1 MASNTRVFHCVKGR
15 LTTEDQLSLLVWLFE
30 VSPSSIVIEG
40 NKVTVPS
47 TLEVLHIYDNY
58 CTTRNAY
65 KFSAPKVIQN
75 KYGIMLRRF
84 NETTRDDHFQQKMV
98 KKMAKAS
105 YESKILTDYNV
116 EMPFTVDRTGKTVL
130 DNVSDSHPI
139 AGDWNPKTRQWE
151 FEEGLGYRNTGLKLP
166 LSCSGIHFQTD
177 SKGLG
182 YIGGENTRRSDSP
195 IRFVKPA
202 AVVIEMEE
210 GEVE

>member
-1 MASNTRVFHCVKGR
+1 MANTRVFYCVKGR

-30 VSPSSIVIEG
+30 VPPSNILLEG
-40 NKVTVPS
+40 NKVTLPS
-47 TLEVLHIYDNY
+47 TYEVLHIYDNY

-65 KFSAPKVIQN
+65 KFSAPKVIGT

-84 NETTRDDHFQQKMV
+84 NETSREKHFQQKMA

-105 YESKILTDYNV
+105 YESKILTDYDV
-116 EMPFTVDRTGKTVL
+116 EMPFSVDRTGKTAL
-130 DNVSDSHPI
+130 DKASDGHPI
-139 AGDWNPKTRQWE
+139 AGEWNPNTRKWE

-166 LSCSGIHFQTD
+166 LSCSGIQFQTN

-182 YIGGENTRRSDSP
+182 YVGGNTRRSKSP
-195 IRFVKPA
+195 IRFVKPVA
-202 AVVIEMEE
+202 DLED

>member
-1 MASNTRVFHCVKGR
+1 MANNRVFHCVKGV
-15 LTTEDQLSLLVWLFE
+15 LTTEDQLALLVWIFE
-30 VSPSSIVIEG
+30 VPPSKIVIEG
-40 NKVTVPS
+40 SKVTVPA
-47 TLEVLHIYDNY
+47 TYEIQNIYDNY

-65 KFSAPKVIQN
+65 KFSAPKVIGT

-84 NETTRDDHFQQKMV
+84 NKTSREAEFQQKMA
-98 KKMAKAS
+98 KKMAKAK

-130 DNVSDSHPI
+130 DNVSDGHPI
-139 AGDWNPKTRQWE
+139 AGDWNPKTRKWE
-151 FEEGLGYRNTGLKLP
+151 FEEGLGYRNTGLSLP

-202 AVVIEMEE
+202 AAVIELEE